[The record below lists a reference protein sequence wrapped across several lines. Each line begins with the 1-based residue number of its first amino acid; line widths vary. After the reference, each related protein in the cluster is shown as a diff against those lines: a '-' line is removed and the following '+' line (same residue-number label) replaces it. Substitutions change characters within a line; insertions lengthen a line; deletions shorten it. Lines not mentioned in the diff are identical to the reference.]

1 MEQAGRRRVYLDF
14 PGVSPQV
21 AAVTNIGTDPIDKV
35 RVALNSREPIVTRV
49 VIDLARDA
57 QYHVESAG
65 ADGRD
70 LRIGFTTGGQA
81 GQACDG
87 RVEHATVSRP
97 RRRTLRRPR
106 AVAPHR
112 RDLAHLSHRL
122 LRTVHPPRLPRHLR
136 LSHLPHLALRH
147 LSHLRPAPHRPPRP
161 SGKQYSGHPVSLD
174 FQGADLRAV
183 LRTFAEIS
191 GLNIV
196 IDPAVQG
203 SVDVSLRDVPW
214 DQALD
219 IILRA
224 NKLGYSVDGTI
235 VRVAPLNVLADEEK
249 QRRQLAEQQA
259 LAGEL
264 QVADRSRSA
273 TRRPTR

>member
-1 MEQAGRRRVYLDF
+1 M
-14 PGVSPQV
+14 
-21 AAVTNIGTDPIDKV
+21 
-35 RVALNSREPIVTRV
+35 TRV

-70 LRIGFTTGGQA
+70 LRIGFATPA
-81 GQACDG
+81 AKPAKPRDG
-87 RVEHATVSRP
+87 RVEHAR
-97 RRRTLRRPR
+97 RARRTSSGTADTSALQAPVAPGAPEPAPAPQASA
-106 AVAPHR
+106 AVAPAGATCR
-112 RDLAHLSHRL
+112 TSSHRH
-122 LRTVHPPRLPRHLR
+122 RPATVAPL
-136 LSHLPHLALRH
+136 
-147 LSHLRPAPHRPPRP
+147 APHRPPRP
-161 SGKQYSGHPVSLD
+161 AAEQYSGHPVSLD

-196 IDPAVQG
+196 IDPPCRA

-224 NKLGYSVDGTI
+224 NKLGYSLDGTI

-259 LAGEL
+259 LAGR
-264 QVADRSRSA
+264 AAGD
-273 TRRPTR
+273 